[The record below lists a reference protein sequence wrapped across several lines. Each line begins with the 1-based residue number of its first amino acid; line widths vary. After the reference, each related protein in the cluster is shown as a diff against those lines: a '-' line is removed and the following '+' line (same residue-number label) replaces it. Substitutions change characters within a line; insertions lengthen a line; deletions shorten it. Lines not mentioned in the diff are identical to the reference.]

1 MVTAEDVANVICF
14 LLSDEAS
21 WITGSIY
28 DVDGG
33 VMAGRNYIELGQ
45 TLLICCMNPF
55 SETYDSK
62 DEMLLVHEAQEG
74 SQKALEKLVKL
85 HQRFIYNVA
94 LKFVRDPDVAAD
106 LSQEVL
112 IKMITKLSQF
122 KERAVLGPGYIKSL
136 LRILSIRKKEAE
148 AQVKSFE
155 EYGVFLDN
163 AYVTEEMTR
172 EEEEHHQNKIVN
184 IRTRCMTSML
194 LCLDRQQRI
203 VFILGSIFNIKSN
216 VAAKLLDITAENFR
230 QQLSRAKAD
239 LFQFMDNKC
248 GLINPDNP
256 CRCSKKTK
264 GFIKEGLI
272 DEQAIQFK
280 TELVTQIN
288 QIAPEKNNELD
299 SLIEGKVPVIF

>member
-1 MVTAEDVANVICF
+1 
-14 LLSDEAS
+14 
-21 WITGSIY
+21 
-28 DVDGG
+28 
-33 VMAGRNYIELGQ
+33 
-45 TLLICCMNPF
+45 
-55 SETYDSK
+55 
-62 DEMLLVHEAQEG
+62 MLLVQAAQEG

-94 LKFVRDPDVAAD
+94 LKFVRDPDAAAD

-112 IKMITKLSQF
+112 IKMITKLAQF
-122 KERAVLGPGYIKSL
+122 KGKSSFRTWL
-136 LRILSIRKKEAE
+136 YKIVVTHFVNSKQRRSEQ
-148 AQVKSFE
+148 QVASFD

-163 AYVTEEMTR
+163 AYTTEEMT
-172 EEEEHHQNKIVN
+172 EEEEEQHQNKIVN

-216 VAAKLLDITAENFR
+216 IAAKLLDITAENFR

-248 GLINPDNP
+248 GLINPNNP

-264 GFIKEGLI
+264 GFIKDGLI

-280 TELVTQIN
+280 PDLVTQIN
-288 QIAPEKNNELD
+288 QIAPEKNSELD
-299 SLIEGKVPVIF
+299 NLIEGKYLSFFKQQVYEDKDITESLVSNMLFDQDIKQLFKLN

>member
-1 MVTAEDVANVICF
+1 
-14 LLSDEAS
+14 
-21 WITGSIY
+21 
-28 DVDGG
+28 
-33 VMAGRNYIELGQ
+33 
-45 TLLICCMNPF
+45 
-55 SETYDSK
+55 
-62 DEMLLVHEAQEG
+62 MLLVLEAQEG

-94 LKFVRDPDVAAD
+94 LKFVRDPDAAAD

-112 IKMITKLSQF
+112 IKMITKLTQF
-122 KERAVLGPGYIKSL
+122 KGKSSFRTWL
-136 LRILSIRKKEAE
+136 YKIVVSHFVNSNQKRSEQ
-148 AQVKSFE
+148 QVRSFE

-163 AYVTEEMTR
+163 TYSTEEMT
-172 EEEEHHQNKIVN
+172 EEEQGQHHDKIVN

-239 LFQFMDNKC
+239 LFHFMDNKC
-248 GLINPDNP
+248 GLINPNNP

-264 GFIKEGLI
+264 GFMKDGLI

-280 TELVTQIN
+280 AELVTQIN
-288 QIAPEKNNELD
+288 QIAPEKNSELD
-299 SLIEGKVPVIF
+299 NLIEGKYLSFFKQQVYEDKDITESLVSNMLFDKDIKQLFKLN

>member
-1 MVTAEDVANVICF
+1 
-14 LLSDEAS
+14 
-21 WITGSIY
+21 
-28 DVDGG
+28 
-33 VMAGRNYIELGQ
+33 
-45 TLLICCMNPF
+45 
-55 SETYDSK
+55 
-62 DEMLLVHEAQEG
+62 MLLVHEAQEG

-94 LKFVRDPDVAAD
+94 LKFVRDPDAAAD

-112 IKMITKLSQF
+112 IKMITKLAQF
-122 KERAVLGPGYIKSL
+122 KGKSSFRTWL
-136 LRILSIRKKEAE
+136 YKIVVTHFVNSKQRRSEQ
-148 AQVKSFE
+148 QVESFD

-163 AYVTEEMTR
+163 AYTTEEMT
-172 EEEEHHQNKIVN
+172 EEEQEQHQNKIVN

-216 VAAKLLDITAENFR
+216 IAAKLLDITAENFR

-248 GLINPDNP
+248 GLINPNNP

-264 GFIKEGLI
+264 GFIKDGLI

-280 TELVTQIN
+280 PGLVTQIN
-288 QIAPEKNNELD
+288 QIAPEKNSELD
-299 SLIEGKVPVIF
+299 NLIEGKYLSFFKQQVYEDKDITESLVSNMLFDQRHQTTI

>member
-1 MVTAEDVANVICF
+1 
-14 LLSDEAS
+14 
-21 WITGSIY
+21 
-28 DVDGG
+28 
-33 VMAGRNYIELGQ
+33 
-45 TLLICCMNPF
+45 
-55 SETYDSK
+55 
-62 DEMLLVHEAQEG
+62 MLLVREAQEG

-94 LKFVRDPDVAAD
+94 LKFVRDPDAAAD

-112 IKMITKLSQF
+112 IKMITKLAQF
-122 KERAVLGPGYIKSL
+122 KGKSSFRTWL
-136 LRILSIRKKEAE
+136 YKIVVTHFVNSKRRRSEQ
-148 AQVKSFE
+148 QVKSFD

-163 AYVTEEMTR
+163 AYTTEEMT
-172 EEEEHHQNKIVN
+172 EEEQEQHQNKIVN

-216 VAAKLLDITAENFR
+216 IAAKLLDITAENFR

-248 GLINPDNP
+248 GLINPNNP

-264 GFIKEGLI
+264 GFMKEGLI

-280 TELVTQIN
+280 AELVTQIN
-288 QIAPEKNNELD
+288 QIAPEKNSELD
-299 SLIEGKVPVIF
+299 NLIEGKYLSFFKQQVYEDKDITESLVRICCLIKTSNNYLN

>member
-1 MVTAEDVANVICF
+1 
-14 LLSDEAS
+14 
-21 WITGSIY
+21 
-28 DVDGG
+28 
-33 VMAGRNYIELGQ
+33 
-45 TLLICCMNPF
+45 MNPF
-55 SETYDSK
+55 SETYNSK

-94 LKFVRDPDVAAD
+94 LKFVRDPDAAAD

-112 IKMITKLSQF
+112 IKMITKLTQF
-122 KERAVLGPGYIKSL
+122 KGKSSFRTWL
-136 LRILSIRKKEAE
+136 YKIVVSHF
-148 AQVKSFE
+148 VKSNQKRSEQQVRSFA
-155 EYGVFLDN
+155 EYGAFLDN
-163 AYVTEEMTR
+163 AYATQGMTGE
-172 EEEEHHQNKIVN
+172 EEEEHHDKIEH

-216 VAAKLLDITAENFR
+216 IAAKLLDITAENFR

-248 GLINPDNP
+248 GLINPNNP

-264 GFIKEGLI
+264 GFMKDGLL

-280 TELVTQIN
+280 AELVIQIN

-299 SLIEGKVPVIF
+299 NLIEGKYLSFFKQQAFEDKDITERLISNMLFDKDIKQLFKLN

>member
-1 MVTAEDVANVICF
+1 
-14 LLSDEAS
+14 
-21 WITGSIY
+21 
-28 DVDGG
+28 
-33 VMAGRNYIELGQ
+33 
-45 TLLICCMNPF
+45 MNPF
-55 SETYDSK
+55 SETYNSK

-74 SQKALEKLVKL
+74 SQKALEKLIKL

-94 LKFVRDPDVAAD
+94 LKFVRDPGAAAD

-112 IKMITKLSQF
+112 IKMITKLAQF
-122 KERAVLGPGYIKSL
+122 KGKSSFRTWL
-136 LRILSIRKKEAE
+136 YKIVVTHFVNSKQRKSE
-148 AQVKSFE
+148 QRVKSFD
-155 EYGVFLDN
+155 EYGDFLDN
-163 AYVTEEMTR
+163 AYATEEMT
-172 EEEEHHQNKIVN
+172 EEEQEQHQNKIVN

-216 VAAKLLDITAENFR
+216 IAAKLLDITAENFR

-248 GLINPDNP
+248 GLINPSNP

-264 GFIKEGLI
+264 GFMKDGLI

-280 TELVTQIN
+280 PELVTQIN
-288 QIAPEKNNELD
+288 QIAPEKNSELD
-299 SLIEGKVPVIF
+299 NLIEGKYLSFFKQQVYEDKDITESLVSNMLFDKDIKQLFKLN

>member
-1 MVTAEDVANVICF
+1 
-14 LLSDEAS
+14 
-21 WITGSIY
+21 
-28 DVDGG
+28 
-33 VMAGRNYIELGQ
+33 
-45 TLLICCMNPF
+45 MNPF
-55 SETYDSK
+55 SEAYNSK
-62 DEMLLVHEAQEG
+62 DEMLLVQAAQEG

-94 LKFVRDPDVAAD
+94 LKFVRDPDAAAD

-112 IKMITKLSQF
+112 IKMITKLAQF
-122 KERAVLGPGYIKSL
+122 KGKSNFRTWL
-136 LRILSIRKKEAE
+136 YKIVITHFVKSSQRRSEQ
-148 AQVKSFE
+148 QVKSFE

-163 AYVTEEMTR
+163 NYTTEEMT
-172 EEEEHHQNKIVN
+172 EEEQEQHHNKIVN

-216 VAAKLLDITAENFR
+216 IAAKLLDITAENFR

-248 GLINPDNP
+248 GLINPNNP

-264 GFIKEGLI
+264 GFMKDGLI

-280 TELVTQIN
+280 PELVTQIN

-299 SLIEGKVPVIF
+299 NLIEGKYLSFFKQQVYEDKDITESLVSNMLFDKDIKQLFKLN

>member
-1 MVTAEDVANVICF
+1 
-14 LLSDEAS
+14 
-21 WITGSIY
+21 
-28 DVDGG
+28 
-33 VMAGRNYIELGQ
+33 
-45 TLLICCMNPF
+45 MNPF
-55 SETYDSK
+55 SESYDSK

-94 LKFVRDPDVAAD
+94 LKFVRDPDAAAD

-112 IKMITKLSQF
+112 IKMITKLAQF
-122 KERAVLGPGYIKSL
+122 KAKSSFRTWL
-136 LRILSIRKKEAE
+136 YKIVVTHFVNSKRRKAE
-148 AQVKSFE
+148 QQVKSFD
-155 EYGVFLDN
+155 EYGIFLDN
-163 AYVTEEMTR
+163 AYTTEEMTG
-172 EEEEHHQNKIVN
+172 EEEEQHQNKIVN

-203 VFILGSIFNIKSN
+203 IFILGSIFNIKSN
-216 VAAKLLDITAENFR
+216 VAAKLLEITAENFR

-248 GLINPDNP
+248 GLINPNNP

-264 GFIKEGLI
+264 GFMKEGLI
-272 DEQAIQFK
+272 DEQGIQFK

-299 SLIEGKVPVIF
+299 NLIEGKYLSFFKQQVYEDKDTTENLVSNMLFDKDIKQLFKLN

>member
-1 MVTAEDVANVICF
+1 
-14 LLSDEAS
+14 
-21 WITGSIY
+21 
-28 DVDGG
+28 
-33 VMAGRNYIELGQ
+33 
-45 TLLICCMNPF
+45 MNPF
-55 SETYDSK
+55 SETYNSK
-62 DEMLLVHEAQEG
+62 DEMLLVQAAQEG

-94 LKFVRDPDVAAD
+94 LKFVRDPDAAAD

-112 IKMITKLSQF
+112 IKMITKLAQF
-122 KERAVLGPGYIKSL
+122 KGKSNFRTWL
-136 LRILSIRKKEAE
+136 YKIVITHFVKSSQRRSEQ
-148 AQVKSFE
+148 QVKSFE

-163 AYVTEEMTR
+163 NYTTEEMT
-172 EEEEHHQNKIVN
+172 EEEQEQHHNKIVN

-216 VAAKLLDITAENFR
+216 IAAKLLDITAENFR
-230 QQLSRAKAD
+230 QQLSRAKSD

-248 GLINPDNP
+248 GLINPNNP

-264 GFIKEGLI
+264 GFMKDGLI

-280 TELVTQIN
+280 PELVTQIN

-299 SLIEGKVPVIF
+299 NLIEGKYLSFFKQQVYEDKDITESLVSNMLFDKDIKQLFKLN

>member
-1 MVTAEDVANVICF
+1 
-14 LLSDEAS
+14 
-21 WITGSIY
+21 
-28 DVDGG
+28 
-33 VMAGRNYIELGQ
+33 
-45 TLLICCMNPF
+45 MNPF
-55 SETYDSK
+55 SEAYNSK
-62 DEMLLVHEAQEG
+62 DEMLLVQAAQEG

-94 LKFVRDPDVAAD
+94 LKFVRDPDAAAD

-112 IKMITKLSQF
+112 IKMITKLAQF
-122 KERAVLGPGYIKSL
+122 KGKSNFRTWL
-136 LRILSIRKKEAE
+136 YKIVITHFVKSSQRRSEQ
-148 AQVKSFE
+148 QVKSFE

-163 AYVTEEMTR
+163 NYTTEEMT
-172 EEEEHHQNKIVN
+172 EEEQEQHQNKIVN

-216 VAAKLLDITAENFR
+216 IAAKLLDITAENFR

-248 GLINPDNP
+248 GLINPNNP

-264 GFIKEGLI
+264 GFMKDGLI

-280 TELVTQIN
+280 PELVTQIN
-288 QIAPEKNNELD
+288 QIAPEKNSELD
-299 SLIEGKVPVIF
+299 NLIEGKYLSFFKQQVYEDKDITESLVSNMLFDKDIKQLFKLN

>member
-1 MVTAEDVANVICF
+1 
-14 LLSDEAS
+14 
-21 WITGSIY
+21 
-28 DVDGG
+28 
-33 VMAGRNYIELGQ
+33 
-45 TLLICCMNPF
+45 MNPF
-55 SETYDSK
+55 SEAYNSK
-62 DEMLLVHEAQEG
+62 DEMLLVQAAQEG

-94 LKFVRDPDVAAD
+94 LKFVRDPDAAAD

-112 IKMITKLSQF
+112 IKMITKLAQF
-122 KERAVLGPGYIKSL
+122 KGKSNFRTWL
-136 LRILSIRKKEAE
+136 YKIVITHFVKSSQRRSEQ
-148 AQVKSFE
+148 QVKSFE
-155 EYGVFLDN
+155 AYGVFLDN
-163 AYVTEEMTR
+163 SYTTEEMT
-172 EEEEHHQNKIVN
+172 EEEQEQHHNKIVN

-216 VAAKLLDITAENFR
+216 IAAKLLDITAENFR

-248 GLINPDNP
+248 GLINPSNP

-264 GFIKEGLI
+264 GFMKDGLI

-280 TELVTQIN
+280 PELVTQIN
-288 QIAPEKNNELD
+288 QIAPEKNSELD
-299 SLIEGKVPVIF
+299 NLIEGKYLSFFKQQVYEDKDITESLVSNMLFDKDIKQLFKLN